1 MLKKVLIT
9 KKCKFPKLKTK
20 EDFALW
26 LMLLKKNIRIG
37 ALDKNLT
44 TWRKL
49 DNSLSSSIFQKLKDG
64 YVLYREYMNFNIFK
78 SFLYLFILS
87 LNSLRK

>member
-1 MLKKVLIT
+1 
-9 KKCKFPKLKTK
+9 
-20 EDFALW
+20 
-26 LMLLKKNIRIG
+26 MLLKKNIRIG